1 MADQLDSRPVFT
13 IVMGCNGSGKS
24 AWKRANY
31 DRLPDRY
38 FDQDSI
44 AGGIGD
50 WDSEDARQ
58 RTRRYV
64 DEEVGTALQARMS
77 FGIESTYSG
86 RPGREMVERVRRAN
100 YRIEGIYIG
109 TESPEINVARIERRV
124 LEHTG
129 HRVDPGRVPER
140 YRYSLSNLRRTVEQ
154 FDQLEVLDNSRPD
167 SLGDSATGRAVC
179 ARTRRDRLAAAGQRN
194 GGVVRGVG
202 AHRGAV
208 ARREATAGRAA
219 ATPGGPGARPR
230 GTVGRNTRGGRYPRL
245 FYCRRVSSRIE
256 TGFWVAISLLESV
269 SRTPVSSDW
278 LDADLRSAS
287 TLPGTA
293 PPWGSTRRSRRS

>member
-50 WDSEDARQ
+50 WDSEHARD

-64 DEEVGTALQARMS
+64 DEEVGAAIQARLS

-86 RPGREMVERVRRAN
+86 RPGREMVERVRSAD

-109 TESPEINVARIERRV
+109 TDSPEINVARIERRV

-129 HRVDPGRVPER
+129 HRVDPERVPER
-140 YRYSLSNLRRTVEQ
+140 YRYSLSNLRRTVGH
-154 FDQLEVLDNSRPD
+154 FDQLEVLDNSRD
-167 SLGDSATGRAVC
+167 DALGLPQTVEQCVLERGALVSRLRANEIAPWCETWLRGVEQ
-179 ARTRRDRLAAAGQRN
+179 ARAEKQRLAER
-194 GGVVRGVG
+194 RE
-202 AHRGAV
+202 
-208 ARREATAGRAA
+208 RREAQDRGR
-219 ATPGGPGARPR
+219 
-230 GTVGRNTRGGRYPRL
+230 GR
-245 FYCRRVSSRIE
+245 
-256 TGFWVAISLLESV
+256 
-269 SRTPVSSDW
+269 
-278 LDADLRSAS
+278 
-287 TLPGTA
+287 
-293 PPWGSTRRSRRS
+293 

>member
-31 DRLPDRY
+31 DRLPERY

-64 DEEVGTALQARMS
+64 DEEVGTALQARLS
-77 FGIESTYSG
+77 FGVESTYSG
-86 RPGREMVERVRRAN
+86 RPGREMVERVRGAD

-129 HRVDPGRVPER
+129 HRVDPARVPER

-154 FDQLEVLDNSRPD
+154 FDQLEMLDNSSPD
-167 SLGDSATGRAVC
+167 SLGIPQPVEQCVLERGEIVSRRPDNDMAPWCAAWLRGVEQSRAEKQ
-179 ARTRRDRLAAAGQRN
+179 RLAERRQ
-194 GGVVRGVG
+194 
-202 AHRGAV
+202 
-208 ARREATAGRAA
+208 RREAQE
-219 ATPGGPGARPR
+219 R
-230 GTVGRNTRGGRYPRL
+230 GRGGR
-245 FYCRRVSSRIE
+245 
-256 TGFWVAISLLESV
+256 
-269 SRTPVSSDW
+269 
-278 LDADLRSAS
+278 
-287 TLPGTA
+287 
-293 PPWGSTRRSRRS
+293 

>member
-1 MADQLDSRPVFT
+1 MADQPDSRPVFT

-64 DEEVGTALQARMS
+64 DDEVDAAIQARLS

-86 RPGREMVERVRRAN
+86 RPGREMVERMRGAD

-109 TESPEINVARIERRV
+109 TEGPEINVARIERRV

-129 HRVDPGRVPER
+129 HRVDPARVPER
-140 YRYSLSNLRRTVEQ
+140 YRYSLSNLRRTVDQ
-154 FDQLEVLDNSRPD
+154 FDQLEVLDNSRTDP
-167 SLGDSATGRAVC
+167 LGMPRPVEQCFLEQGEIVSRLPATDMAAWC
-179 ARTRRDRLAAAGQRN
+179 ATWLRRDRAPCDESR
-194 GGVVRGVG
+194 
-202 AHRGAV
+202 
-208 ARREATAGRAA
+208 T
-219 ATPGGPGARPR
+219 
-230 GTVGRNTRGGRYPRL
+230 TRGH
-245 FYCRRVSSRIE
+245 C
-256 TGFWVAISLLESV
+256 
-269 SRTPVSSDW
+269 
-278 LDADLRSAS
+278 
-287 TLPGTA
+287 
-293 PPWGSTRRSRRS
+293 

>member
-1 MADQLDSRPVFT
+1 MADQPDSRPVFT
-13 IVMGCNGSGKS
+13 IVMGCDGSGKS

-64 DEEVGTALQARMS
+64 DEEVGAAIEARVS

-86 RPGREMVERVRRAN
+86 RPGREMVGRMRASD
-100 YRIEGIYIG
+100 YRIEGIYLG

-129 HRVDPGRVPER
+129 HRVDPARVPER
-140 YRYSLSNLRRTVEQ
+140 YRYSLSNLRRTVEH
-154 FDQLEVLDNSRPD
+154 FDQLEVLDNSRSD
-167 SLGDSATGRAVC
+167 ALGMPQPVEQCFLERGEIVS
-179 ARTRRDRLAAAGQRN
+179 RLPASEMVAWCSTWL
-194 GGVVRGVG
+194 RGV
-202 AHRGAV
+202 
-208 ARREATAGRAA
+208 
-219 ATPGGPGARPR
+219 
-230 GTVGRNTRGGRYPRL
+230 
-245 FYCRRVSSRIE
+245 
-256 TGFWVAISLLESV
+256 
-269 SRTPVSSDW
+269 
-278 LDADLRSAS
+278 
-287 TLPGTA
+287 
-293 PPWGSTRRSRRS
+293 

>member
-1 MADQLDSRPVFT
+1 MFT

-64 DEEVGTALQARMS
+64 DEEVGAAIEARVS

-86 RPGREMVERVRRAN
+86 RPGREMVGRMQASD
-100 YRIEGIYIG
+100 YRIEGIYLG

-129 HRVDPGRVPER
+129 HRVDPVRVPER
-140 YRYSLSNLRRTVEQ
+140 YRYSLSNLRRTVEH
-154 FDQLEVLDNSRPD
+154 FDQLEVLDNSRSD
-167 SLGDSATGRAVC
+167 ALGMPQPVEQCFLERGEIVSRLPASEMVAWCSTWLRGVEQARAEKQ
-179 ARTRRDRLAAAGQRN
+179 RLAERRQ
-194 GGVVRGVG
+194 
-202 AHRGAV
+202 
-208 ARREATAGRAA
+208 RREAQERGR
-219 ATPGGPGARPR
+219 
-230 GTVGRNTRGGRYPRL
+230 
-245 FYCRRVSSRIE
+245 RR
-256 TGFWVAISLLESV
+256 
-269 SRTPVSSDW
+269 
-278 LDADLRSAS
+278 
-287 TLPGTA
+287 
-293 PPWGSTRRSRRS
+293 

>member
-64 DEEVGTALQARMS
+64 DEEVGTALRARMS
-77 FGIESTYSG
+77 FGIESTCSG

-140 YRYSLSNLRRTVEQ
+140 YRCSLSNLRRSVEQ

-167 SLGDSATGRAVC
+167 SLGIPQPVEQCVLECGEIVSRLPANEMAAWCAEWVRTVAQSRAEKQ
-179 ARTRRDRLAAAGQRN
+179 RLAERRQ
-194 GGVVRGVG
+194 
-202 AHRGAV
+202 
-208 ARREATAGRAA
+208 RREAQE
-219 ATPGGPGARPR
+219 R
-230 GTVGRNTRGGRYPRL
+230 GRGGR
-245 FYCRRVSSRIE
+245 
-256 TGFWVAISLLESV
+256 
-269 SRTPVSSDW
+269 
-278 LDADLRSAS
+278 
-287 TLPGTA
+287 
-293 PPWGSTRRSRRS
+293 